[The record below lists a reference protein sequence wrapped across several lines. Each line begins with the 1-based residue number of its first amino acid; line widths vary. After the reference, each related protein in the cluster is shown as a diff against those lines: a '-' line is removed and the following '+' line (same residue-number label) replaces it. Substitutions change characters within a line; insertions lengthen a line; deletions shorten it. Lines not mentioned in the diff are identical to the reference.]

1 MEIKDSQS
9 TCDVCV
15 CKAKEEKGDKVTAF
29 NKVKLLCFVC

>member
-1 MEIKDSQS
+1 MKDSQS
-9 TCDVCV
+9 TYVVCV